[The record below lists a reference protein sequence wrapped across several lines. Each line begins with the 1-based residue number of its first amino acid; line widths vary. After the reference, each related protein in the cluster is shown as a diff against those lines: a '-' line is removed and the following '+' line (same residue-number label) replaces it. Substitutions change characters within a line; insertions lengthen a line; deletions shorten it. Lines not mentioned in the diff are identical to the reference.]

1 MEQEEND
8 LKHSFE
14 QELEKIK
21 SETILSPEYR
31 KKKTIIW
38 AVRTIIAATLFIF
51 FWEYKYVK
59 WGLIAY
65 IPLNLF
71 SIISIYAGNVFL
83 KRKINKTRSKIE
95 EVNK

>member
-1 MEQEEND
+1 MENEESD
-8 LKHSFE
+8 LKHAFE

-21 SETILSPEYR
+21 AETILSPAYR

-38 AVRTIIAATLFIF
+38 AVRTSIVATLFFIF
-51 FWEYKYVK
+51 REYKYVR

-71 SIISIYAGNVFL
+71 SIITIYAGNIFL
-83 KRKINKTRSKIE
+83 KKKIDKTRSKIE
-95 EVNK
+95 EVN